1 MIGRLLLIMSLL
13 MVLPSCGEDVAYRI
27 KGDLENLKDEKLYA
41 VFENANSQEVDTV
54 VCEKPGEFL
63 IEKKSG
69 DFEQVTILW
78 GDKRN
83 WVTAFLE
90 KGKEVHIS
98 GDALYPTLLQVKGGK
113 LNNELTDLYKD
124 HAELWREQADLFRGL
139 DAPEVSSI
147 EKSDLMAR
155 IANVNLQIDET
166 VMAYIT
172 EHPDREASL
181 VLMQSYYMN
190 QEHIR
195 YLDKALEIVAEAF
208 PDNPR
213 YKELKDYSIRSK
225 RAMPGSEAPDFSVKN
240 IYGKKISLSTIKD
253 KELLLVFTAPWADIF
268 HAKQMPMEAFV
279 DDFSKDYEIVMI
291 TLDTEPE
298 DVRDLLSHSK
308 VQWNLV
314 TDSASQTSQLLDLY
328 NVSSLPRIF
337 LIDKEHKIKAKA
349 DSGEEMRKQLLKE

>member
-1 MIGRLLLIMSLL
+1 M
-13 MVLPSCGEDVAYRI
+13 
-27 KGDLENLKDEKLYA
+27 
-41 VFENANSQEVDTV
+41 
-54 VCEKPGEFL
+54 
-63 IEKKSG
+63 
-69 DFEQVTILW
+69 
-78 GDKRN
+78 
-83 WVTAFLE
+83 
-90 KGKEVHIS
+90 
-98 GDALYPTLLQVKGGK
+98 
-113 LNNELTDLYKD
+113 
-124 HAELWREQADLFRGL
+124 
-139 DAPEVSSI
+139 
-147 EKSDLMAR
+147 
-155 IANVNLQIDET
+155 
-166 VMAYIT
+166 
-172 EHPDREASL
+172 
-181 VLMQSYYMN
+181 
-190 QEHIR
+190 
-195 YLDKALEIVAEAF
+195 
-208 PDNPR
+208 
-213 YKELKDYSIRSK
+213 
-225 RAMPGSEAPDFSVKN
+225 KN